1 MYLFDLLAG
10 SGAFAALTALGISP
24 RAALLAMLVVPV
36 GTVAIFFL
44 VLRPSRRYHRPA
56 SSVPLLRGDTGE
68 RLAVPS
74 LCGDS
79 VNEEREELLGDG
91 LMSGQR
97 MMTCGEKLASVRF
110 LLKYM
115 VPLGLVYFF
124 EYLINQV
131 RYDNTLIL
139 NVFPCPES

>member
-1 MYLFDLLAG
+1 MCLFYVFAG

-44 VLRPSRRYHRPA
+44 VLRPSRHYHRP
-56 SSVPLLRGDTGE
+56 SLSPVPLLSGDSAE
-68 RLAVPS
+68 RLPVPS

-131 RYDNTLIL
+131 
-139 NVFPCPES
+139 P

>member
-1 MYLFDLLAG
+1 MFAG

-24 RAALLAMLVVPV
+24 RASLLAMLVVPV

-44 VLRPSRRYHRPA
+44 VLRPSRRYQRP
-56 SSVPLLRGDTGE
+56 SSSPVPLLSGDSGE

-79 VNEEREELLGDG
+79 VNEEREELLGDV
-91 LMSGQR
+91 LSSGQR

-131 RYDNTLIL
+131 RYVIKH
-139 NVFPCPES
+139 

>member
-1 MYLFDLLAG
+1 MCLFYVLAG

-44 VLRPSRRYHRPA
+44 VLRPSRRYHRP
-56 SSVPLLRGDTGE
+56 SSPPAPFLSGDTGE
-68 RLAVPS
+68 CLPVPS

-79 VNEEREELLGDG
+79 VDEEREELLGEG

-131 RYDNTLIL
+131 RYIIKH
-139 NVFPCPES
+139 

>member
-1 MYLFDLLAG
+1 MCLFYVLAG

-44 VLRPSRRYHRPA
+44 VLRPSRPVHRYHRP
-56 SSVPLLRGDTGE
+56 SSPAPLLNGDSAE

-79 VNEEREELLGDG
+79 VDEEREELLGDG
-91 LMSGQR
+91 LSSGQR

-131 RYDNTLIL
+131 RYVIKH
-139 NVFPCPES
+139 

>member
-1 MYLFDLLAG
+1 MLAG
-10 SGAFAALTALGISP
+10 SGAFAALTTLGISP

-44 VLRPSRRYHRPA
+44 VLRPSRRYHRA
-56 SSVPLLRGDTGE
+56 SSSPVPLLNGDSAE
-68 RLAVPS
+68 HLAVPS

-131 RYDNTLIL
+131 RCCIITLIL
-139 NVFPCPES
+139 KIILV

>member
-44 VLRPSRRYHRPA
+44 VLRPSRHIHRSYRPL
-56 SSVPLLRGDTGE
+56 SPVPLLSGDIGE
-68 RLAVPS
+68 RLPS

-79 VNEEREELLGDG
+79 VDEEREELLGDG

-131 RYDNTLIL
+131 RYGT
-139 NVFPCPES
+139 